1 MLDDCDTLHRVRGGD
16 RSVSAYWVVYPIR
29 TLYLTPQLLNS
40 PFYFMQ
46 SASQHDVTSFIG
58 EQGRRPRRCCR
69 RAERRARRPRARG
82 GRVVEEGVR
91 DMRQQDVLVGMGVDD
106 CEVRHVRLALCHQ
119 VLRRLHWRE
128 PLRPE
133 HARARAL
140 CKPSKKAG

>member
-1 MLDDCDTLHRVRGGD
+1 MAARGAVAVGAQ
-16 RSVSAYWVVYPIR
+16 RRTFFYLFEARPPFAILAVTPRLAFFNRTIEYATGLVVV
-29 TLYLTPQLLNS
+29 
-40 PFYFMQ
+40 
-46 SASQHDVTSFIG
+46 ASG
-58 EQGRRPRRCCR
+58 APGGAPG
-69 RAERRARRPRARG
+69 ARG